1 MFQFCVIFNIYIL
14 TFGDR
19 LRSGKSLPGLLYII
33 ILFPWIFLTC
43 VFRIRRSAEDLFEC
57 SSCSIFCS
65 MTETNRSTN
74 VINHMILNLLGNVC
88 GVKTSK
94 CSQISVMLLWASFHI
109 LLNYLLH

>member
-1 MFQFCVIFNIYIL
+1 MFKFMLFSIFIFLLAFLI
-14 TFGDR
+14 FGDR
-19 LRSGKSLPGLLYII
+19 RRNGKSLLALLYII

-74 VINHMILNLLGNVC
+74 AM
-88 GVKTSK
+88 
-94 CSQISVMLLWASFHI
+94 
-109 LLNYLLH
+109 